1 MDWSGRWRG
10 EEVVNKKEE
19 KGSAYVVRS
28 LESIEL
34 LFCSYGSYSVGG
46 QHSLWVPIM
55 SVHSLQHWTL
65 QSYLSLTKTPH
76 CVNIC
81 AAAKPQPLD
90 LRSSY
95 VRFRGVV
102 VTTRSYFT
110 GTGRSK
116 DVVYMVRRNKVHRV
130 LQISWTEH
138 AKLKPNELPHY
149 KIDIYS

>member
-110 GTGRSK
+110 GTES
-116 DVVYMVRRNKVHRV
+116 DVVLLLMMVVKQPYRPRNGCSQSDAFGPNNIKRV
-130 LQISWTEH
+130 PPQT
-138 AKLKPNELPHY
+138 
-149 KIDIYS
+149 